1 MDFAALAAPFPPA
14 AVSWRVGSVTKD
26 GTKGMALAYID
37 ARDVMRRLD
46 EVCGPAGWQ
55 DRYEIHGTRTLC
67 SISIRVGDDWIAKTD
82 GAGDSDIE
90 AEKGSLS
97 DAFKRAAVKW
107 GIGRYLYDVD
117 SPWVAIENKRIK
129 PEEQSKLLR
138 VLSGKGAPAAALPP
152 QNSPQQQPAEPPKR
166 EAPAGTFD
174 WQVPKKPCQIEP
186 SWMGTPP
193 NRTIDWAEWGG
204 KLKHVLNL
212 CTDEREVA
220 EWVKLNRGPLKG
232 LEGEKPTWYA
242 NLMAS
247 VTKRETDLR
256 AGVRNTEAAAA

>member
-1 MDFAALAAPFPPA
+1 MATIDEVKMLSAVFPQDA
-14 AVSWRVGSVTKD
+14 ISWRAQSVNKD
-26 GTKGMALAYID
+26 GTKALALAYID
-37 ARDVMRRLD
+37 ARDVMERLD
-46 EVCGPAGWQ
+46 QMVGVQGWQ
-55 DRYEIHGTRTLC
+55 DRYETHGSRTMCYL
-67 SISIRVGDDWIAKTD
+67 SINVDGAWITKAD
-82 GAGDSDIE
+82 GAGDTDVE
-90 AEKGSLS
+90 AEKGAIS

-193 NRTIDWAEWGG
+193 G
-204 KLKHVLNL
+204 HVG
-212 CTDEREVA
+212 VMPS
-220 EWVKLNRGPLKG
+220 GPPYSMSG
-232 LEGEKPTWYA
+232 
-242 NLMAS
+242 
-247 VTKRETDLR
+247 
-256 AGVRNTEAAAA
+256 